1 MCILHIITLSKL
13 CHTSYNNKLFNKVKD
28 HYESIE
34 IEDLK
39 FTIKWVGA
47 LIAEVSDDVEFGSY

>member
-1 MCILHIITLSKL
+1 M
-13 CHTSYNNKLFNKVKD
+13 KD
-28 HYESIE
+28 RYESIE

-47 LIAEVSDDVEFGSY
+47 LIAEVSDDVDNNNDDYLNFGNGFYVQTIY